1 METTE
6 VKKDFS
12 TIVAEVL
19 SIVFHPVLIPS
30 YSLILLML
38 ADPVLNNLISLK
50 IKFILLAF
58 VFSGTAIIPVFLILL
73 LKKKKV
79 ISSVY
84 LHDRVERITPL
95 AGTTILFYLV
105 YNMLSNSGLP
115 AIISLMSLVSAFLA
129 LAILIITL
137 FWKISIHTTAM
148 GGMLASFFCISGE
161 LSISPVII
169 CAVLILLCGLVA
181 FSRIKTNAHQPAQ
194 VYTGFLMG
202 ILITGLFFYFMY

>member
-1 METTE
+1 MTNRLIEGNCRAWHR
-6 VKKDFS
+6 FS
-12 TIVAEVL
+12 SFL
-19 SIVFHPVLIPS
+19 SEDN
-30 YSLILLML
+30 SLLRNG
-38 ADPVLNNLISLK
+38 DVTLISLYICKQFFRRK
-50 IKFILLAF
+50 IYNNY
-58 VFSGTAIIPVFLILL
+58 V
-73 LKKKKV
+73 
-79 ISSVY
+79 
-84 LHDRVERITPL
+84 RIF
-95 AGTTILFYLV
+95 LFYLV

-115 AIISLMSLVSAFLA
+115 AIISLMSLVSAFLT

-148 GGMLASFFCISGE
+148 GGMLASFICISGE

-194 VYTGFLMG
+194 VYAGFLMG